1 MAGRTKSA
9 TGKSIN
15 TLESEARASST
26 LSLKYIITND
36 ESLRKTPDKYML
48 FKNLAAIYEKD
59 LKENLERTSFDLY
72 EEYTDLVDTPAAWA
86 DFLQYK
92 PVKDFIQRFFNE
104 KAEQVANKQLA
115 NVDMKASDAIKVK
128 QHVEANKIKVDN
140 SNIVVMLLPQ

>member
-1 MAGRTKSA
+1 MAGKTKSA
-9 TGKSIN
+9 TGKSVN
-15 TLESEARASST
+15 TLEREAKASST

-59 LKENLERTSFDLY
+59 LKDNLERTSFDLY
-72 EEYTDLVDTPAAWA
+72 EQYTDLVDTPAAWA

-128 QHVEANKIKVDN
+128 QHVEATKVKEDN

>member
-1 MAGRTKSA
+1 MAGRTKST

-59 LKENLERTSFDLY
+59 LKANLECTSFDLY
-72 EEYTDLVDTPAAWA
+72 EKYTDLVDTPAAWA

-128 QHVEANKIKVDN
+128 QHVEANKVKVDN

>member
-1 MAGRTKSA
+1 MAGKTKSE
-9 TGKSIN
+9 TGKSVN
-15 TLESEARASST
+15 TLEREARASST

-72 EEYTDLVDTPAAWA
+72 EQYTDLVDTPAAWA

-128 QHVEANKIKVDN
+128 QHVEATKVKEDN

>member
-1 MAGRTKSA
+1 MAGRTKST